1 MGLAQRINAALRRVP
16 TWAVYLVGGAVPFW
30 YLWLGLT
37 GGLGPEPVKA
47 LEHALGLLALQMLV
61 AVLAV
66 TPLRDLTGVGLVRF
80 RRALGLLTSFYVTCH
95 LLVWLFLDVQFLDAI
110 VKDIVKR
117 PYITIGMAAF
127 LLMLPLAVTSNN
139 ISIRKIGPKAWKR
152 LHRLT
157 YAAAVLGAAHFVML
171 TKTWETEPMVY
182 LGLVVALLAC
192 RLPWAKLVESAGG
205 LRRRNA

>member
-16 TWAVYLVGGAVPFW
+16 TWAVYLAGGVVPFW

-66 TPLRDLTGVGLVRF
+66 TPLRDITGVNLVRF
-80 RRALGLLTSFYVTCH
+80 RRALGLLTFFYVTCH

-139 ISIRKIGPKAWKR
+139 LSIRKLGPKAWKR

-157 YAAAVLGAAHFVML
+157 YGAAVLGAVHFVML
-171 TKTWETEPMVY
+171 TKTWETEPMIY
-182 LGLVVALLAC
+182 LGLVAALVAW
-192 RLPWAKLVESAGG
+192 RLPWAKLLEGAWG

>member
-16 TWAVYLVGGAVPFW
+16 TWAVYLAGGAVPFW

-66 TPLRDLTGVGLVRF
+66 TPLRDITGVNLVRF
-80 RRALGLLTSFYVTCH
+80 RRALGLLTFFYVTCH

-127 LLMLPLAVTSNN
+127 VLMLPLAVTSNN
-139 ISIRKIGPKAWKR
+139 ISIRKLGPKGWKR

-157 YAAAVLGAAHFVML
+157 YGAAVLGAVHFVML
-171 TKTWETEPMVY
+171 TKTWETEPIVY
-182 LGLVVALLAC
+182 LGLVVALVAW
-192 RLPWAKLVESAGG
+192 RLPWAKLAEGAGG
-205 LRRRNA
+205 LRRRDA